1 MSRIRQQEKARQS
14 KEGLLKAAETL
25 FAGRKIS
32 DVGVREIAAEAGVTT
47 GTFYHYFTGKD
58 DILHQIY
65 HSHDEDMGQI
75 LHTLAGQPGGY
86 CVLIRNF
93 FSEHLA
99 GKVLADGREF
109 TCYRVFQM
117 RAHSTDENGL
127 YIGMQKL
134 IRKAEDAGELRADIS
149 VKEVNDY
156 LFTVFR
162 GVLYEWC
169 LCEPEKEFS
178 LEEKLDRM
186 IGYALSAFSGDR

>member
-32 DVGVREIAAEAGVTT
+32 DVGVREISAEAGVTT

-93 FSEHLA
+93 FQNIWQGRFWPTA
-99 GKVLADGREF
+99 GNLPVTGYFRCAR
-109 TCYRVFQM
+109 TAQM
-117 RAHSTDENGL
+117 KTAC
-127 YIGMQKL
+127 
-134 IRKAEDAGELRADIS
+134 IS
-149 VKEVNDY
+149 ACRN
-156 LFTVFR
+156 
-162 GVLYEWC
+162 
-169 LCEPEKEFS
+169 
-178 LEEKLDRM
+178 
-186 IGYALSAFSGDR
+186 